1 MKQPRQIAFGYSTRC
16 NMKCGHCVAAEGS
29 PGADKMDFVR
39 AKEIIEEMADVGVTG
54 VSFTAGEP
62 LLFKDDLYGLI
73 RVARQNRI
81 YTRVV
86 TNGFW
91 AGRLDHAEKVVSAL
105 VESGLSQMRLSTSRW
120 HQENVKPENIVRAAD
135 ACVKEG
141 LNYFVSFITDFSG
154 ADDALETFLQQNGL
168 RYFPEPM
175 IYFGRAEGF
184 DRNRIFTD
192 YSANIC
198 PMNAYISPNQDMY
211 ACCDAGN
218 RFSETG
224 FLYLGNLKQQSVDEL
239 FKKKEQHP
247 LYHLIRTM
255 GLTPM
260 ASFLGYKASEIVRYR
275 KCEVCEMLFNS
286 KENLK
291 KLEKGVENLLNKRRN

>member
-1 MKQPRQIAFGYSTRC
+1 MKPPRQIAFGYSTRC

-29 PGADKMDFVR
+29 PGADKMNSVR

-54 VSFTAGEP
+54 ISFTAGEP
-62 LLFKDDLYGLI
+62 LLFKDDLFGLI
-73 RVARQNRI
+73 RVCRQNRI

-91 AGRLDHAEKVVSAL
+91 AHGPDHAEKTVSAL

-120 HQENVKPENIVRAAD
+120 HQENVKPESILRAAD
-135 ACVKEG
+135 ACMKQG
-141 LNYFVSFITDFSG
+141 LDYFVSFITDFSG
-154 ADDALETFLQQNGL
+154 EDDTLEAFLQEHQL

-184 DRNRIFTD
+184 DRKRIFTD
-192 YSANIC
+192 YYPNRC
-198 PMNAYISPNQDMY
+198 PMNAYLSPNEDMY

-224 FLYLGNLKQQSVDEL
+224 FLYLGNLRRQSVDEL
-239 FKKKEQHP
+239 FKKKEQHR
-247 LYHLIRTM
+247 LYHMIRTM

-275 KCEVCEMLFNS
+275 KCELCEMLFNS

-291 KLEKGVENLLNKRRN
+291 KLEKGVANILTVT

>member
-1 MKQPRQIAFGYSTRC
+1 
-16 NMKCGHCVAAEGS
+16 
-29 PGADKMDFVR
+29 MDFVR
-39 AKEIIEEMADVGVTG
+39 AKEIIEEMADAGVSG
-54 VSFTAGEP
+54 ISFTAGEP
-62 LLFKDDLYGLI
+62 LLFKDDLCGLI
-73 RVARQNRI
+73 RVCRQNRI

-91 AGRLDHAEKVVSAL
+91 AQRSDHAEKIVSAL

-120 HQENVKPENIVRAAD
+120 HRENVKPENIVRAAS
-135 ACVKEG
+135 ACVKQG
-141 LNYFVSFITDFSG
+141 LDYFVSLVTDFSG
-154 ADDALETFLQQNGL
+154 ADDDLEVFLRQNEL

-184 DRNRIFTD
+184 DRKRILTD
-192 YSANIC
+192 YYANIC
-198 PMNAYISPNQDMY
+198 PMNAYLSPHQDMY

-224 FLYLGNLKQQSVDEL
+224 FLYLGNVRRQSVDEL

-247 LYHLIRTM
+247 IYHLIRTM
-255 GLTPM
+255 GITPM

-275 KCEVCEMLFNS
+275 KCELCEMLFNS

-291 KLEKGVENLLNKRRN
+291 ELEKGVENMLNRRRNCSDSHINGR

>member
-1 MKQPRQIAFGYSTRC
+1 MNPPREIAFGYSTRC
-16 NMKCGHCVAAEGS
+16 NMKCRHCVAAEGS
-29 PGADKMDFVR
+29 PGADKMEFVR
-39 AKEIIEEMADVGVTG
+39 AREIIEEMADAGVTG
-54 VSFTAGEP
+54 ISFTAGEP
-62 LLFKDDLYGLI
+62 LLFKDDLRGLI
-73 RVARQNRI
+73 RVCGRNRI

-91 AGRLDHAEKVVSAL
+91 AHGPDHAEKTVSAL
-105 VESGLSQMRLSTSRW
+105 VESGLFQMRLSTSRW
-120 HQENVKPENIVRAAD
+120 HQENVKPESILRAAD
-135 ACVKEG
+135 ACVKQG
-141 LNYFVSFITDFSG
+141 LDYFVSFITDFSG
-154 ADDALETFLQQNGL
+154 KDDPLEAFLQEHNL

-184 DRNRIFTD
+184 DRKRIFTD
-192 YSANIC
+192 YHPNRC
-198 PMNAYISPNQDMY
+198 PMNAYLSPNEDMY

-224 FLYLGNLKQQSVDEL
+224 FLYLGNLRRQSVDEL
-239 FKKKEQHP
+239 FKKKEQHR

-275 KCEVCEMLFNS
+275 KCEMCEMLFNS
-286 KENLK
+286 RENLEN
-291 KLEKGVENLLNKRRN
+291 LEKGLADMLNRRRN